1 MSATSTK
8 LTITVS
14 INTALTRLLSLAY
27 AAAGAGTALL
37 VTLSEC
43 STASIVLSLD
53 AELVL
58 GCRQL

>member
-27 AAAGAGTALL
+27 AAAGTALL